1 MSLNRERLKD
11 RLATVY
17 AALTVEPVEAG
28 YELTGNGVAV
38 TPSKEGQRI
47 HEKKLLGAIERGV
60 FEDKREYEVP
70 IVTYKPELTT
80 AEARGMKPTRLLG
93 SYRTNYGLSGDTSA
107 ERVKNLRIASKAV
120 NGTLLAPG
128 ETFSFNELAA
138 PLNYYETKVIVEGR
152 VSSASGG
159 GLCQVVSTLYMA
171 ANYAG
176 LDVIE
181 RHPHYAQLPY
191 IRPGLDATVWFGSL
205 DMRFQNTTDGYVL
218 VREYVA
224 KDGYIY
230 AEIYGRPNG
239 TEVEMWSKP
248 VYRERDSAE
257 WITYQTVKKDGE
269 ALFDGVLHR
278 DVYRPLVDE
287 KGRLIPADSV
297 PVAPVNP

>member
-107 ERVKNLRIASKAV
+107 ERVKTCGSPR
-120 NGTLLAPG
+120 
-128 ETFSFNELAA
+128 
-138 PLNYYETKVIVEGR
+138 
-152 VSSASGG
+152 
-159 GLCQVVSTLYMA
+159 
-171 ANYAG
+171 
-176 LDVIE
+176 
-181 RHPHYAQLPY
+181 
-191 IRPGLDATVWFGSL
+191 RP
-205 DMRFQNTTDGYVL
+205 
-218 VREYVA
+218 
-224 KDGYIY
+224 
-230 AEIYGRPNG
+230 
-239 TEVEMWSKP
+239 
-248 VYRERDSAE
+248 
-257 WITYQTVKKDGE
+257 
-269 ALFDGVLHR
+269 
-278 DVYRPLVDE
+278 
-287 KGRLIPADSV
+287 
-297 PVAPVNP
+297 